1 MVFLGEQ
8 QQLLLLLLYWVQKAA
23 RALDLLKVR
32 RVTRLMTV
40 VNPSLLEAL
49 RLLGGD
55 GVGGVWK
62 ALQTK
67 VKMTARINL
76 WLPQNRRMSN

>member
-8 QQLLLLLLYWVQKAA
+8 QQQLLLLHQWVQKAA

-40 VNPSLLEAL
+40 VNPSMLTAL
-49 RLLGGD
+49 
-55 GVGGVWK
+55 
-62 ALQTK
+62 
-67 VKMTARINL
+67 
-76 WLPQNRRMSN
+76 